1 MALTAIAESTSMAIM
16 ESNTKKICLTD
27 LHTHILPGI
36 DDGAKDLES
45 SVEILLAQKASGVE
59 RVALTPHFYPLREEL
74 EVFLEKRQKAFE
86 QLLPVWNAETMPQ
99 LRLGAEVH
107 YATSLA
113 EMNLRKLTLEQSDYL
128 LLELS
133 DTAVPAHIEQILGIM
148 LEQGITP
155 ILAHVERCCYFREDP
170 VRLVRLIEKG
180 ALAQVSA
187 LALARTKTDKFA
199 NICLQKRVAQ
209 IIASDVHGIGKG
221 MSCLGDFVKKIDT
234 ERVIRAETFARAVW
248 DNVEL
253 PAFSPMPIKRKLFGY
268 A

>member
-1 MALTAIAESTSMAIM
+1 MAM
-16 ESNTKKICLTD
+16 ESDTQKVFLTD

-36 DDGAKDLES
+36 DDGAKDLERS
-45 SVEILLAQKASGVE
+45 IEILLAQKASGVE

-74 EVFLEKRQKAFE
+74 EAFLEKRQKAYE
-86 QLLPVWNAETMPQ
+86 LLQPAWDKGTMPE

-113 EMNLRKLTLEQSDYL
+113 EIDLRKLTLGQSDYL

-133 DTAVPAHIEQILGIM
+133 DTAVPAHIEQVLAII

-155 ILAHVERCCYFREDP
+155 ILAHVERCCYFCEEP
-170 VRLVRLIEKG
+170 ARLVRLIEIG

-187 LALARTKTDKFA
+187 LALTRIKANKFA
-199 NICLQKRVAQ
+199 DICLRNRVAQ
-209 IIASDVHGIGKG
+209 FIASDVHGVGKG
-221 MSCLGDFVKKIDT
+221 MSCLGDFAKKIDK
-234 ERVIRAETFARAVW
+234 ERVTQAETFARAVW
-248 DNVEL
+248 DNTQL
-253 PAFSPMPIKRKLFGY
+253 PAFEPIPVRRKIFGY

>member
-1 MALTAIAESTSMAIM
+1 MALTAIAESTSMAM
-16 ESNTKKICLTD
+16 ESDIQKVFLTD

-36 DDGAKDLES
+36 DDGAKNLER

-59 RVALTPHFYPLREEL
+59 RVALTPHYYPLREEL
-74 EVFLEKRQKAFE
+74 EAFLEKRQKAYE
-86 QLLPVWNAETMPQ
+86 QLRLAWDEETMPQ

-107 YATSLA
+107 YAASLA
-113 EMNLRKLTLEQSDYL
+113 EMDLRKLTLGQSDYL

-133 DTAVPAHIEQILGIM
+133 DTAVPAHIEQVLAII

-155 ILAHVERCCYFREDP
+155 ILAHIERCSYFCEEP
-170 VRLVRLIEKG
+170 ARLVGLIEMG

-187 LALARTKTDKFA
+187 LALARTKANKFA
-199 NICLQKRVAQ
+199 DVCLRNHVAQ

-221 MSCLGDFVKKIDT
+221 MSCLGDFAKKIDK

-248 DNVEL
+248 DNSQL
-253 PAFSPMPIKRKLFGY
+253 PAFEPIPVRKRIFGY